1 MHISLSKT
9 CTNLTK
15 KTATKMTTRTVTH
28 PRAIDAL
35 LLEHPHA
42 ALRLCVQEVWQVV
55 GVVGGWAW
63 LNLATATEPRGH
75 P

>member
-1 MHISLSKT
+1 MIK
-9 CTNLTK
+9 
-15 KTATKMTTRTVTH
+15 RTVTH
-28 PRAIDAL
+28 PRALDAL

>member
-1 MHISLSKT
+1 MIIR
-9 CTNLTK
+9 N
-15 KTATKMTTRTVTH
+15 VTH

-42 ALRLCVQEVWQVV
+42 ALRLYVQEVWQV
-55 GVVGGWAW
+55 GVGGWAW
-63 LNLATATEPRGH
+63 LNLATATEPGGH